1 MKLSLRLDAVA
12 ALRDYRLGSDQ
23 PLPAA
28 AALFASNCG
37 ADAVTVKLRGDG
49 LGIREAD
56 LDLLQKGV
64 GLPFHLDLSPTRE
77 TVKTTLF
84 YSPAAATLVPERR
97 EKYSGTSGIDL
108 ELTGDVIESTV
119 RELREHG
126 VPVFVLVDPDLPQ
139 IRAAHRIHA
148 TGVRLS
154 TRPFALSGSSEGIDA
169 LRLAAQAARKVRLAV
184 HAGGGLDYRNAAAV
198 AAIEEI
204 EMIHAGSAI
213 VSRALFTGFDRAI
226 RDFRERIEPP
236 GRSRSA

>member
-1 MKLSLRLDAVA
+1 VKLSFRLDAVA

-23 PLPAA
+23 PAPAS
-28 AALFASNCG
+28 AALFAANCG
-37 ADAVTVKLRGDG
+37 ADAVTVKLRGDRQ
-49 LGIREAD
+49 GIREAD

-84 YSPAAATLVPERR
+84 YSPQAATLVPERR
-97 EKYSGTSGIDL
+97 ESYSGTSGIDI
-108 ELTGDVIESTV
+108 ELTGDVVESTV

-154 TRPFALSGSSEGIDA
+154 TRPFALSGSGEAIDA
-169 LRLAAQAARKVRLAV
+169 LRLAAQAARKVRLTV
-184 HAGGGLDYRNAAAV
+184 HAGGGLSYSNV
-198 AAIEEI
+198 SPIAAIEEI

-213 VSRALFTGFDRAI
+213 VARALYTGLDRAI
-226 RDFRERIEPP
+226 RDFRDLIRPA
-236 GRSRSA
+236 GGGAS